1 MSIMKN
7 SIILLLAVII
17 GLGGASSAYASETFH
32 GTSSFEN
39 IPAEISRHF
48 PSTFDI
54 KLQYTIGPWGF
65 DELIPVI
72 EISPENAK
80 SHVNLDFEPIPVY
93 KNSIGRIPVT
103 ITLDPDID
111 YDKIFLSVSF
121 EGSTTQNI
129 YKSGWTDSLILSIGP
144 RDVVSRQVDY
154 EKIPWIDFSQND
166 RAVIYTKN
174 SMSPLSILEKG
185 QQYSIVQ
192 KVDFSDDNFAENA
205 TFSAVV
211 GYAYQKG
218 DKMIHPP
225 RGENVTDV
233 EHQEFAEDNR
243 KLNDEFYQHSEIAK
257 SFEFKITVEKP
268 FYVKSPLAFDESGLY
283 TYQYYKK
290 LKNSSATKGSSMG
303 SLVVVDKFSKAVDED
318 GICKNENFRRLIKH
332 DYSTLVCVD
341 SDTAWKLIGRGW
353 GL

>member
-1 MSIMKN
+1 MKTRLL
-7 SIILLLAVII
+7 IIFASI
-17 GLGGASSAYASETFH
+17 GLFISIPHAFASESFH

-39 IPAEISRHF
+39 VPTEISRHF

-54 KLQYTIGPWGF
+54 KLQYTVGPWGL

-72 EISPENAK
+72 EISPENAE
-80 SHVNLDFEPIPVY
+80 SHVNLDFEPISLY

-103 ITLDPDID
+103 ITVDPAIE
-111 YDKIFLSVSF
+111 YEKIFLSVFF
-121 EGSTTQNI
+121 EGRTSQNI
-129 YKSGWTDSLILSIGP
+129 VFKSGWTDSLILSIGP
-144 RDVVSRQVDY
+144 RDEISIQVDY

-166 RAVIYTKN
+166 RAVVYTKN
-174 SMSPLSILEKG
+174 TMVPLSILEKG

-192 KVDFSDDNFAENA
+192 KVDFSDDNFAENS

-225 RGENVTDV
+225 RGENVTDA
-233 EHQEFAEDNR
+233 EHQEFAENNQ
-243 KLNDEFYQHSEIAK
+243 KLNNGFYQHSKIAK
-257 SFEFKITVEKP
+257 SFEFKITVERP
-268 FYVKSPLAFDESGLY
+268 FYVKSPLIFDESGLY
-283 TYQYYKK
+283 THQYYKK
-290 LKNSSATKGSSMG
+290 LKNSPAILSSNMG
-303 SLVVVDKFSKAVDED
+303 SLVVVDKFSRAVGED

>member
-1 MSIMKN
+1 MKTRVLIIFVSVGLLVSIPN
-7 SIILLLAVII
+7 AF
-17 GLGGASSAYASETFH
+17 ASESFH

-39 IPAEISRHF
+39 VPAEISRHF

-54 KLQYTIGPWGF
+54 KLQYTIGPWGL

-121 EGSTTQNI
+121 EGNTTQNV

-154 EKIPWIDFSQND
+154 EKISWMDFSQND
-166 RAVIYTKN
+166 RTVIYTKDT
-174 SMSPLSILEKG
+174 MTPLSILEKG

-192 KVDFSDDNFAENA
+192 KVDFSDDNFAENS

-225 RGENVTDV
+225 RGENVTDA
-233 EHQEFAEDNR
+233 EHREFAENNW

-268 FYVKSPLAFDESGLY
+268 FYVKSSLAFDEPGLY
-283 TYQYYKK
+283 THQYYKK
-290 LKNSSATKGSSMG
+290 LKNSPAILSSNMG
-303 SLVVVDKFSKAVDED
+303 SLTVVDKFSKAVGED
-318 GICKNENFRRLIKH
+318 GICKNDDFRRLIKH